1 MEREIYTPDSEH
13 LELPYMHQKQV
24 MRLIAMAMADD
35 NTMGKREFD
44 EVCAIVI
51 EQWQGDDVPSM
62 KAVARLVR
70 DIQKSLEQP
79 SVRQSIFMNV
89 DALVQDDVEVE
100 VRNLMRI
107 IVVDNSITDRE
118 REAFI
123 VYCRMMR
130 VKNMLQLWR
139 ELSQMTLDELRDKS
153 IPNPKVHFRRRSSRM
168 SLSDFE
174 IIYET
179 FTFYKIHSPILDGAY
194 HILQRE
200 KTRNFAHI
208 IRQNKRINRIA
219 FRLFILCALVII
231 YPLVAVP
238 ICHQYLSD
246 SKAVYGSIIS
256 VCILIMMLA
265 IEWLIFMRSNSTNEE
280 CAVEAVPQ
288 CEGSKPICGHVEK
301 RATTHSKHHTSLYLF
316 VGIAILLDVCLGI
329 IELPQ
334 TEVNFY
340 GISMK
345 ILSAVLLGCIC
356 FFTGKFFENFREQ
369 QVGDIE
375 KMGDI
380 AERLHILAEKSHEE

>member
-1 MEREIYTPDSEH
+1 MERENCTLDSEH
-13 LELPYMHQKQV
+13 LELSYMNQKQV

-35 NTMGKREFD
+35 NSVGKREFD

-51 EQWQGDDVPSM
+51 EQWQGSDVPSM
-62 KAVARLVR
+62 KAVSRLLR

-89 DALVQDDVEVE
+89 DALTHNDVEVE

-130 VKNMLQLWR
+130 VKNMSQLWR
-139 ELSQMTLDELRDKS
+139 ELSKMTLEELRDKS
-153 IPNPKVHFRRRSSRM
+153 ISSPEVHFRRRSSRM

-200 KTRNFAHI
+200 KTRNFTHI

-238 ICHQYLSD
+238 ICHQFLSD
-246 SKAVYGSIIS
+246 SKVVYGSVIS

-265 IEWLIFMRSNSTNEE
+265 IEWLIFMRSNASNEE
-280 CAVEAVPQ
+280 ETKVVQ
-288 CEGSKPICGHVEK
+288 CEGTEACESVQK
-301 RATTHSKHHTSLYLF
+301 RKASNSRYHTSLYLF

-334 TEVNFY
+334 VEVNLY
-340 GISMK
+340 GIAMK

>member
-1 MEREIYTPDSEH
+1 MERENCTLDSEH
-13 LELPYMHQKQV
+13 LELSYMSQKQV

-35 NTMGKREFD
+35 NSVGKREFD

-51 EQWQGDDVPSM
+51 EQWQGSDVPSM
-62 KAVARLVR
+62 KAVSRLVR

-89 DALVQDDVEVE
+89 DALTHNDVEVE

-130 VKNMLQLWR
+130 VKNMSQLWR
-139 ELSQMTLDELRDKS
+139 ELSKMTLEELRDKS
-153 IPNPKVHFRRRSSRM
+153 ISSPEVHFRRRSSRM

-200 KTRNFAHI
+200 KTRNFTHI

-238 ICHQYLSD
+238 ICHQFLSD
-246 SKAVYGSIIS
+246 SKVVYGSVIS

-265 IEWLIFMRSNSTNEE
+265 IEWLIFMRSNASNEE
-280 CAVEAVPQ
+280 ETKVVQCEEVEA
-288 CEGSKPICGHVEK
+288 CESVQK
-301 RATTHSKHHTSLYLF
+301 RKKSNSRYHTSLYLF

-334 TEVNFY
+334 VEVHLY
-340 GISMK
+340 GIAMK

>member
-1 MEREIYTPDSEH
+1 MS
-13 LELPYMHQKQV
+13 QKQV

-35 NTMGKREFD
+35 NSVGKREFD

-51 EQWQGDDVPSM
+51 EQWQGSDVPSM
-62 KAVARLVR
+62 KAVSRLVR

-89 DALVQDDVEVE
+89 DALTHNDVEVE

-130 VKNMLQLWR
+130 VKNMSQLWR
-139 ELSQMTLDELRDKS
+139 ELSKMTLEELRDKS
-153 IPNPKVHFRRRSSRM
+153 ISSPEVHFRRRSSRM

-200 KTRNFAHI
+200 KTRNFTHI

-238 ICHQYLSD
+238 ICHQFLSD
-246 SKAVYGSIIS
+246 SKVVYGSVIS

-265 IEWLIFMRSNSTNEE
+265 IEWLIFMRSNASNEE
-280 CAVEAVPQ
+280 ETKVVQCEEVEA
-288 CEGSKPICGHVEK
+288 CESVQK
-301 RATTHSKHHTSLYLF
+301 RKKSNSRYHTSLYLF

-334 TEVNFY
+334 VEVHLY
-340 GISMK
+340 GIAMK

>member
-1 MEREIYTPDSEH
+1 MERENCTPDSEH
-13 LELPYMHQKQV
+13 LELSYMSQKQV

-35 NTMGKREFD
+35 NSVGKREFD

-51 EQWQGDDVPSM
+51 EQWQGSDVPSM
-62 KAVARLVR
+62 KAVSRLVR

-89 DALVQDDVEVE
+89 DALTHNDVEVE

-130 VKNMLQLWR
+130 VKNMSQLWR
-139 ELSQMTLDELRDKS
+139 ELSKMTLEELRDKS
-153 IPNPKVHFRRRSSRM
+153 ISSPEVHFRRRSSRM

-200 KTRNFAHI
+200 KTRNFTHI

-238 ICHQYLSD
+238 ICHQFLSD
-246 SKAVYGSIIS
+246 SKVVYGSVIS

-265 IEWLIFMRSNSTNEE
+265 IEWLIFMRSNASNEE
-280 CAVEAVPQ
+280 ETKVVQCEEVEA
-288 CEGSKPICGHVEK
+288 CESVQK
-301 RATTHSKHHTSLYLF
+301 RKKSNSRYHTSLYLF

-334 TEVNFY
+334 VEVHLY
-340 GISMK
+340 GIAMK